1 MKKSF
6 IWTAVTLAVI
16 LCGCATA
23 PERVEGK
30 AVLSA
35 QVREAIAEFKAKDP
49 TIERFFTDSE
59 GYAVLPQI
67 GKGAFIVGG
76 AYGQGEVYQKGGLVG
91 YCSLSQ
97 AFIGASLGGQTV
109 REILFFR
116 TRADIEAFKTG
127 EFTLSAQATAVVMD
141 AGAAAKADY
150 RDGIAVFVLSNQGLM
165 VDASVG
171 GQKFKYLP
179 K

>member
-1 MKKSF
+1 MKK
-6 IWTAVTLAVI
+6 INLLIAVVLGAFWS
-16 LCGCATA
+16 GCATA

-30 AVLSA
+30 AVLA
-35 QVREAIAEFKAKDP
+35 AEVREAVAAFKAQDP
-49 TIERFFTDSE
+49 TMERFFADSE
-59 GYAVLPQI
+59 GYAVLPKV
-67 GKGAFIVGG
+67 GKGAIIVGG
-76 AYGQGEVYQKGGLVG
+76 AYGQGEVYQKGVLVG

-97 AFIGASLGGQTV
+97 AFIGASLGGQSI

-116 TRADIEAFKTG
+116 TRVDLEEFMTG
-127 EFTLSAQATAVVMD
+127 EFTLSAQATAVAID

-150 RDGIAVFVLSNQGLM
+150 RDGIAVFVLSDKGLM

>member
-1 MKKSF
+1 
-6 IWTAVTLAVI
+6 
-16 LCGCATA
+16 
-23 PERVEGK
+23 
-30 AVLSA
+30 
-35 QVREAIAEFKAKDP
+35 
-49 TIERFFTDSE
+49 
-59 GYAVLPQI
+59 VLPKI
-67 GKGAFIVGG
+67 GKGAFILGG
-76 AYGQGEVYQKGGLVG
+76 AFGQGEVYHKGSLVG

-97 AFIGASLGGQTV
+97 AFIGASIGGQSV

-116 TRADIEAFKTG
+116 THADIEKFMTG

-150 RDGIAVFVLSNQGLM
+150 RDGIAVFVLSDQGLM
-165 VDASVG
+165 VDASIG

>member
-1 MKKSF
+1 MKRT
-6 IWTAVTLAVI
+6 IVLMAVVSGMFL
-16 LCGCATA
+16 GSCATA
-23 PERVEGK
+23 PEQVESK
-30 AVLSA
+30 AVLA
-35 QVREAIAEFKAKDP
+35 AEVREAIAAFKAEDP
-49 TIERFFTDSE
+49 GIEKFFEDSE
-59 GYAVLPQI
+59 GYAVLPKI
-67 GKGAFIVGG
+67 GKGAFILGG
-76 AYGQGEVYQKGGLVG
+76 AYGQGEVYQKGTLVG

-97 AFIGASLGGQTV
+97 AFIGASFGGQSV

-116 TRADIEAFKTG
+116 TRADIEGFKTG

-165 VDASVG
+165 VDASIG

>member
-1 MKKSF
+1 MKK
-6 IWTAVTLAVI
+6 TLAFLTIV
-16 LCGCATA
+16 LTMLTSGCVTA
-23 PERVEGK
+23 PERPEGK

-35 QVREAIAEFKAKDP
+35 QVREAIAEFKAQDP
-49 TIERFFTDSE
+49 TIQRFFDDSE
-59 GYAVLPQI
+59 GYAVLPTI
-67 GKGAFIVGG
+67 GKGAFILGG
-76 AYGQGEVYQKGGLVG
+76 AYGQGEVYQKGVHVG

-97 AFIGASLGGQTV
+97 AFIGASLGGQSV

-116 TRADIEAFKTG
+116 TRPDLEQFMTG
-127 EFTLSAQATAVVMD
+127 EFTLSAQATAVAID

-150 RDGIAVFVLSNQGLM
+150 RDGIAVFILSDKGLM